1 MYLLDTDIIVWHL
14 RNRKEVVALVT
25 HLSETGRLSISALT
39 RLEVGIG
46 MKESEREATGE
57 FLNSIETY
65 EVDAA
70 IADMAAEFV
79 RYYQAKG
86 ITLDI
91 VDTVIAATSVTYG
104 LTLVTLNVKHYPM
117 PEVRLHSARVRR
129 R

>member
-1 MYLLDTDIIVWHL
+1 M
-14 RNRKEVVALVT
+14 T
-25 HLSETGRLSISALT
+25 HLSETGRLGISALT

-46 MKESEREATGE
+46 MKESEQEATCE

-65 EVDAA
+65 EVNAD

-86 ITLDI
+86 ITLDS
-91 VDTVIAATSVTYG
+91 VDTVIAATSVIHG

-117 PEVRLHSARVRR
+117 PEVRLHSARV
-129 R
+129 